1 VHSRRAVPT
10 HRSAYAF
17 ARGACGGSSP
27 PPRPRRPERCRAR
40 SCTWYPGRGSGTGT
54 TRRLF
59 RVDHEVT
66 GAWVTH
72 APLGCRVTPRTRPRR
87 VDTSMQKNTYTWR
100 SRSPGLGHQPDRP
113 VRCRSGDRRH
123 RDRRRAPGVPVRGQG
138 PLRLLERHRPRRGV
152 LRGSQQRSTGCRC
165 AATGGS
171 ITPSKWLRSARSG
184 ASAATAVPSMRGRW
198 PRARRTRGRCRH
210 SSTGSATPSGR
221 AGSRCLAGH
230 CLPKSPGGQPGNHS
244 ASRAAGSHP
253 AHRHF
258 GEATPGLAATIR
270 PVATAG
276 RAQSLPNRTRQRP
289 AGRPA
294 AASKK
299 PRPAT

>member
-1 VHSRRAVPT
+1 VLFPPT
-10 HRSAYAF
+10 APRTRSPGELAA
-17 ARGACGGSSP
+17 GSSP
-27 PPRPRRPERCRAR
+27 PPRPRRPERCRTR
-40 SCTWYPGRGSGTGT
+40 SCTWYPGRGPGTGT

-152 LRGSQQRSTGCRC
+152 LRGSQEGLPAV
-165 AATGGS
+165 AA
-171 ITPSKWLRSARSG
+171 
-184 ASAATAVPSMRGRW
+184 
-198 PRARRTRGRCRH
+198 
-210 SSTGSATPSGR
+210 
-221 AGSRCLAGH
+221 
-230 CLPKSPGGQPGNHS
+230 
-244 ASRAAGSHP
+244 
-253 AHRHF
+253 
-258 GEATPGLAATIR
+258 
-270 PVATAG
+270 
-276 RAQSLPNRTRQRP
+276 RQP
-289 AGRPA
+289 AGQSRHPRGCDQPDPAPAQRRPCLL
-294 AASKK
+294 
-299 PRPAT
+299 